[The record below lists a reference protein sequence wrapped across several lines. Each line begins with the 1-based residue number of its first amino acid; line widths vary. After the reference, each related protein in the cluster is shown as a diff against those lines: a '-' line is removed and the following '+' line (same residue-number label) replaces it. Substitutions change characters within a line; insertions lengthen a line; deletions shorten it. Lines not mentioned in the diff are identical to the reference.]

1 MLGWRYDRAQENR
14 RIVAGFRGE
23 PGSGLRGAG
32 GSRRARNLGRAR
44 SGGPRRTRLAR
55 YVLAER
61 GRRRRRGG
69 AGMARPPSP
78 RAARAPRDRLDELD
92 RTSGGSGKSVSV
104 RVDLGGRRIIK
115 KT

>member
-69 AGMARPPSP
+69 AGMARPHRSEEHTS
-78 RAARAPRDRLDELD
+78 ELQSLM
-92 RTSGGSGKSVSV
+92 RTSYAVFC
-104 RVDLGGRRIIK
+104 LK
-115 KT
+115 KKKNIAQKPLS

>member
-69 AGMARPPSP
+69 AGMAGPPPPRP
-78 RAARAPRDRLDELD
+78 ARADEK
-92 RTSGGSGKSVSV
+92 SVGSGTTGYV
-104 RVDLGGRRIIK
+104 RADRGGRASNK
-115 KT
+115 KKK